1 MQLSSNKW
9 ALEYGKHNS
18 YDSFSF
24 FSYSS
29 GVKRPTT
36 LPACCRIKNFWRLTW
51 IPWQLYNTTKS
62 TPAGPATPETPSRPV
77 NADSIMER
85 SEIPVGEDVIRTCVT
100 PRKVQSVYATL
111 QKEKERHRCA
121 VKLLPYFFSDEE
133 LKGSNTD
140 GTHGKH
146 PLDSSKLNS
155 LRVLVFSKFPV
166 ECTTERDKLW
176 RQIKA
181 KINDRCRAIK
191 YAKRAN

>member
-1 MQLSSNKW
+1 MD
-9 ALEYGKHNS
+9 AMA
-18 YDSFSF
+18 
-24 FSYSS
+24 
-29 GVKRPTT
+29 T
-36 LPACCRIKNFWRLTW
+36 LQHDEVNASIPA
-51 IPWQLYNTTKS
+51 

-85 SEIPVGEDVIRTCVT
+85 PEIPVGEDVIRTCVT

-176 RQIKA
+176 KQIKA

>member
-1 MQLSSNKW
+1 MNKSGFLLSINVKVSCNVLSS
-9 ALEYGKHNS
+9 
-18 YDSFSF
+18 
-24 FSYSS
+24 
-29 GVKRPTT
+29 
-36 LPACCRIKNFWRLTW
+36 
-51 IPWQLYNTTKS
+51 
-62 TPAGPATPETPSRPV
+62 
-77 NADSIMER
+77 R
-85 SEIPVGEDVIRTCVT
+85 S
-100 PRKVQSVYATL
+100 K
-111 QKEKERHRCA
+111 
-121 VKLLPYFFSDEE
+121 FSDEE